1 MVNLQVVLLSS
12 PTSLASI
19 MVIGPHHAAVTYVGD
34 SSEVRQR
41 EHVLRLGIHRKCWS
55 EFLCLGAY
63 LARRPPPMAPR
74 RWARGRSPIGYRA
87 ARCQTALASRMLPAS
102 ICVS

>member
-19 MVIGPHHAAVTYVGD
+19 MVIGPQHHAAVTYVGD

-63 LARRPPPMAPR
+63 LAPPHQVVGCAPRDALGRHRPPPTPADGAPPVAP
-74 RWARGRSPIGYRA
+74 WQEPNW
-87 ARCQTALASRMLPAS
+87 
-102 ICVS
+102 V